1 MDAGVKISG
10 FAHVVLI
17 GIAIFGAPLFSSDK
31 ENAIQISEVSLI
43 TLEDFASLTSTP
55 PSVSNILPNIIEPV
69 EVEPT
74 PVEVEPT
81 PVEVEPTPVEVEP
94 TPVEVEPTPVEIGDT
109 EIEPTA
115 PIASIDIIGEL
126 TPELNETTPPKPSD
140 TISNVIIEA
149 PKDPVKP
156 EAPSK
161 PSSIDVPS
169 PDKLEPKFVEKQEP
183 ASAAKEST
191 TKSVTEAEKRES
203 ELVPSSSS
211 RPKRRPKNLKIVK
224 VDKPELKIEETNKA
238 ISIKDAIAKEMA
250 KDKVNEV
257 IVRDNQIEKVTGP
270 PLTVGETNNLMFAIQ
285 ECWNVPV
292 GLENDSS
299 NIITMGIK
307 LTQDGRLEEKPK
319 KLSPNTGSEAGM
331 LQAYEAARRALI
343 RCQPYDLPAEKYEA
357 WRDIEIVFNPEQ
369 MVLR

>member
-10 FAHVVLI
+10 LAHVVLI

-43 TLEDFASLTSTP
+43 TLEEFALLTPTL
-55 PSVSNILPNIIEPV
+55 PSISDALPVPV

-81 PVEVEPTPVEVEP
+81 PVEVEPTPVEEEP
-94 TPVEVEPTPVEIGDT
+94 IPVEVKPIPAKVGNT
-109 EIEPTA
+109 EIEPIY
-115 PIASIDIIGEL
+115 PIASIDSIGEL
-126 TPELNETTPPKPSD
+126 TPGLNETAVPKQSD
-140 TISNVIIEA
+140 IISNVVVDA

-156 EAPSK
+156 EILPNPSVIK
-161 PSSIDVPS
+161 VPS
-169 PDKLEPKFVEKQEP
+169 TKISELKDKPV
-183 ASAAKEST
+183 SAPKEST
-191 TKSVTEAEKRES
+191 TKIVTEAEERES

-211 RPKRRPKNLKIVK
+211 RPLRRPKNLKVVEIKKSDLK
-224 VDKPELKIEETNKA
+224 VEQTKKHDL
-238 ISIKDAIAKEMA
+238 IKDAIAKSMA
-250 KDKVNEV
+250 EDKVNEV
-257 IVRDNQIEKVTGP
+257 IVKDNQIKKAVGP
-270 PLTVGETNNLMFAIQ
+270 PLTGGETNTLMFAIQ
-285 ECWNVPV
+285 QCWNVPV

-307 LTQDGRLEEKPK
+307 LTQDGRLEGEPK
-319 KLSPNTGSEAGM
+319 RLAPNTGSGAGI

-343 RCQPYDLPAEKYEA
+343 RCQPYDLPAEKYET